1 VSAASL
7 PAAEPR
13 AADYEA
19 LHWAAGSTST
29 YFELVSPDRAVLDR
43 ARVVFGPW
51 LNGVSGSHPPKARF
65 IVEADGTNG
74 SGNWRV
80 IREGAEPSFAR
91 TLDLALV
98 AVEYGSIVA
107 LLDPESGMVALH
119 AALLSKGGRG
129 VLLVGPKE
137 AGKSTLA
144 CALWRAGWQFHSD
157 DSAVL
162 ENGHWAR
169 GIPRRVS
176 LRATSSA
183 LLGAELWSRIASLP
197 ATTRTA
203 AGGVLF
209 HPREAIGCDV
219 FTSVEVGAVVF
230 LARLGSTAGAGDIE
244 ALDPGRALLALGP
257 YCHRREA
264 GIGEALRSLQ
274 PLADRVP
281 MFDLGRGDL
290 ASMVERVQG
299 VIGT

>member
-1 VSAASL
+1 MSAVSR

-13 AADYEA
+13 TAPHET
-19 LHWAAGSTST
+19 LHWASGPA

-65 IVEADGTNG
+65 LVEGEGANG
-74 SGNWRV
+74 SGNWRIV
-80 IREGAEPSFAR
+80 REGAEPSFAD

-98 AVEYGSIVA
+98 AVEYGAIVE
-107 LLDPESGMVALH
+107 LLNPGSGVVALH
-119 AALLSKGGRG
+119 AAILSRGGRG
-129 VLLVGPKE
+129 VLVVGPNE

-157 DSAVL
+157 DSAVI

-176 LRATSSA
+176 LRATSRV
-183 LLGAELWSRIASLP
+183 LLGAELWNRIACLP

-203 AGGVLF
+203 AGRVLF
-209 HPREAIGCDV
+209 HPREAIPDEV
-219 FTSVEVGAVVF
+219 PTSVEVGALVF
-230 LARLGSTAGAGDIE
+230 LARLGSTAGAGEME
-244 ALDPGRALLALGP
+244 ALDAGRALLALAP
-257 YCHRREA
+257 YCRSLGP

-281 MFDLGRGDL
+281 MFDLGRGEL
-290 ASMVERVQG
+290 AIMVERVQE
-299 VIGT
+299 VIER